1 MRFNLISWPMACGA
15 LLALSACSGS
25 GAAAGGAQGATSPA
39 PDTPPVASG
48 QPPRNRCDAQAAQS
62 FVGQPFGA
70 TTLEQ
75 ARAAASADEARMLQP
90 DSMVTKEY
98 KVGRLN
104 VVVGADNRVTRVHC
118 G

>member
-25 GAAAGGAQGATSPA
+25 GAAASGAQGATSAA

-62 FVGQPFGA
+62 FGGQPFGA

-75 ARAAASADEARMLQP
+75 ARAAARAEPGTGTCSSTLSCASAKP
-90 DSMVTKEY
+90 
-98 KVGRLN
+98 
-104 VVVGADNRVTRVHC
+104 GAGACPERRSH
-118 G
+118 